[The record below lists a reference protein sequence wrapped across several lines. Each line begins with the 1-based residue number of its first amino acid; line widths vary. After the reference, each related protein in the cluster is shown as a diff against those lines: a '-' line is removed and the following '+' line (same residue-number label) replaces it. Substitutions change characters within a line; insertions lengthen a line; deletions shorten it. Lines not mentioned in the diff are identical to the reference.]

1 MTDKKSI
8 ENIVIPPPIEDA
20 EIFSADHMV
29 EFNEV
34 RAKAIEARV
43 FEILVPGF
51 RSNFTVRKSEHPK
64 LSNEYSRKRS

>member
-1 MTDKKSI
+1 MTDINSI

-43 FEILVPGF
+43 FGI
-51 RSNFTVRKSEHPK
+51 
-64 LSNEYSRKRS
+64 